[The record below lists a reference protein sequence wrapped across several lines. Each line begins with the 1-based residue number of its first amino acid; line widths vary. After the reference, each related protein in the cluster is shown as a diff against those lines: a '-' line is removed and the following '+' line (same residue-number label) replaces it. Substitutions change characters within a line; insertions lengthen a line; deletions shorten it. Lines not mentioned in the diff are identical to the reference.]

1 LLLFVALS
9 GILLPTHQQMEQ
21 MNLLEEAKKQPKKV
35 SLSEYKEAIG
45 VLRDKGYTW
54 RDIANFLND
63 RGVETDHTKIY
74 KMMQRSKKMN
84 ESRVYDKLITI
95 VENNSGEMT
104 KEIRGVKGVIWHITL
119 NGKHKSYDSHGEG
132 HIPELDS
139 LYVPRVVNP
148 KTWDDYK
155 DELLEDSEKILLSR
169 FGL

>member
-1 LLLFVALS
+1 
-9 GILLPTHQQMEQ
+9 MEQ
-21 MNLLEEAKKQPKKV
+21 MNLLEEAMKQPKKV

-54 RDIANFLND
+54 RDIATFLND
-63 RGVETDHTKIY
+63 RGVETDHTIIY

-95 VENNSGEMT
+95 VESNSGEMT

-155 DELLEDSEKILLSR
+155 DELLEDSEKILLGR

>member
-1 LLLFVALS
+1 
-9 GILLPTHQQMEQ
+9 MEQ

-95 VENNSGEMT
+95 VDN
-104 KEIRGVKGVIWHITL
+104 
-119 NGKHKSYDSHGEG
+119 
-132 HIPELDS
+132 
-139 LYVPRVVNP
+139 
-148 KTWDDYK
+148 
-155 DELLEDSEKILLSR
+155 
-169 FGL
+169 